1 MRLRTIGTAQVS
13 GLCIG
18 GNKPIVPA
26 FEKLSHSMC
35 ENDVALFGAFLKNDP
50 DMNAQDVRFVYEH
63 VDAVPA

>member
-26 FEKLSHSMC
+26 FEKLGHSMC
-35 ENDVALFGAFLKNDP
+35 ENDP
-50 DMNAQDVRFVYEH
+50 DKIAQDVRFFDEH
-63 VDAVPA
+63 VDAVAA